1 MQYTYKKNEVNLDHV
16 VWQERTLLELPKTRV
31 LRPPRGSVV
40 RKQVIELRSANL
52 SMTMSEIA
60 RRVGMSRQRV
70 FQILR
75 EAGLPTKHCVNIKKY
90 QCLECGA
97 VSPHKFCSDECKK
110 KWQQIPIICNG
121 CGKLFFR
128 NVTQFLHNYRKHSHA
143 LFCSKSCAHKWLVE
157 TYGFKSNCNL
167 GKPNSLA

>member
-70 FQILR
+70 FQILQ
-75 EAGLPTKHCVNIKKY
+75 EEGLPTKHCVNIKKY

-128 NVTQFLHNYRKHSHA
+128 NVTQFLHNYRKHNHA
-143 LFCSKSCAHKWLVE
+143 LFCSNNCAHKWLVE
-157 TYGFKSNCNL
+157 MYGFKSNGNL
-167 GKPNSLA
+167 GKPNSPT

>member
-1 MQYTYKKNEVNLDHV
+1 MQYTYEKNEVNLDHV
-16 VWQERTLLELPKTRV
+16 IWRERTLRELPKTRV
-31 LRPPRGSVV
+31 LRSLRGSDA
-40 RKQVIELRSANL
+40 RKQIIELRSANL

-60 RRVGMSRQRV
+60 KRVGMSRQRV

-75 EAGLPTKHCVNIKKY
+75 EEGLPTKHCVNIKNY

-110 KWQQIPIICNG
+110 KWQQIPIICDG

-128 NVTQFLHNYRKHSHA
+128 NVTQFLHNYRKHNHA
-143 LFCSKSCAHKWLVE
+143 LFCSNSCAHKWLVE
-157 TYGFKSNCNL
+157 MYGFKSNGKL
-167 GKPNSLA
+167 GKTNSPA